1 MAVAPD
7 TLKREP
13 ISLADAT
20 FSKARM
26 ISATR
31 IAGQEC
37 VALKETLAAAEAVAA
52 LAKVQEGVSCQWD
65 ILDGL
70 HPIVVYTVCDRATG
84 RASMF
89 FSGKLDIDVE
99 FFRKIFHI
107 CDYYIFQIQKLCC
120 IILIGYRVFS
130 FVVIVGAFMI
140 KDYTSMLN
148 L

>member
-7 TLKREP
+7 TLKRQP
-13 ISLADAT
+13 ISLAGAT

-37 VALKETLAAAEAVAA
+37 VALKETLAAVASIAA
-52 LAKVQEGVSCQWD
+52 LTKVQKGISGQRNIFD
-65 ILDGL
+65 RL
-70 HPIVVYTVCDRATG
+70 HPIVVYTVGDRAAG
-84 RASMF
+84 RASML
-89 FSGKLDIDVE
+89 FSGKLDIDVKTL
-99 FFRKIFHI
+99 RTILHI
-107 CDYYIFQIQKLCC
+107 RENDILQIQKFCC
-120 IILIGYRVFS
+120 IILIGHRVFS
-130 FVVIVGAFMI
+130 FVAIGGAFMI